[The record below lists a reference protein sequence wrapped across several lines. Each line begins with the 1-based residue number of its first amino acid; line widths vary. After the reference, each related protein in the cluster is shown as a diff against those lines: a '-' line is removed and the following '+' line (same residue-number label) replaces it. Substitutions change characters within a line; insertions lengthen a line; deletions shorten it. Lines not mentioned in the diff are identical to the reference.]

1 MFCEVSRHARRVRLT
16 ERQRAGT
23 GFYQQAVGVAMVTAF
38 ELDNLVTAGKAARQT
53 DGAHGRFRT
62 GVHHT
67 YHVHCRHQLGDQ
79 LRHFDFHLG
88 WRTEAQAALSGF
100 NHRVADRRVVV
111 AQYHRAPGA
120 DVIDIGFTIH
130 IIQICAI
137 RTFDKQRGATHAGK
151 GAHR

>member
-1 MFCEVSRHARRVRLT
+1 MFREISRHPRGVWLA
-16 ERQRAGT
+16 EGQRAGT
-23 GFYQQAVGVAMVTAF
+23 GFHQQTVGMAVITTF
-38 ELDNLVTAGKAARQT
+38 ELDDLVTAGKTARQT
-53 DGAHGRFRT
+53 DSAHGRFGT

-67 YHVHCRHQLGDQ
+67 HHVHRWHQLGDQ

-88 WRTEAQAALSGF
+88 WRAEAQAALSGF

-111 AQYHRAPGA
+111 PQYHRAPGA

-151 GAHR
+151 GAHG